1 MNALE
6 QHETRRLTEEEA
18 QQGLRAVAE
27 FDLFDEEERTQ
38 MAPDSTELIRQ
49 MREERTSELV
59 AKLEE

>member
-18 QQGLRAVAE
+18 QQGLRALAE

-38 MAPDSTELIRQ
+38 MAPTPRN
-49 MREERTSELV
+49 
-59 AKLEE
+59 